1 MVSLI
6 NGGRSWNDRRFIFSI
21 CSCENTFLK
30 SMSKTVPATVPTT
43 NVVGYYNGN
52 KWPMQLVIS
61 KLSITL
67 FLQPGEYVLDRQGR
81 KINDPFFELYANNK
95 QLHREMSDK
104 PVPVI
109 RVPVATMNVAPRSD
123 GLSVH
128 AVTEFTQDK
137 HGVRQP
143 VMPKPRDIPE
153 QAINKPSVVAM
164 SMDEARRAG
173 LIKKPREV
181 PENYGV
187 TDTDGTP
194 PRLSDVPMIK
204 YAIDSSMTK
213 RPADLP
219 KELLQMPSE
228 IATQR
233 QPLLAQLKKAETTN
247 AQLDSETG
255 FMNTIVRTAPP
266 NAPVVA
272 GKPAAI
278 TESAPLPEVAVVAE
292 VVPLPEPELDEV
304 PEGGSLPPVPTD
316 ETPPVPPDEAA
327 PAPETDQPFVCSICH
342 IERKFRSQLKQHA
355 ESKHPDQVDAI
366 MAPYP
371 LTT

>member
-1 MVSLI
+1 
-6 NGGRSWNDRRFIFSI
+6 
-21 CSCENTFLK
+21 
-30 SMSKTVPATVPTT
+30 MSKSVPATVPTT
-43 NVVGYYNGN
+43 SIVGYYNGN
-52 KWPMQLVIS
+52 KWPIQLVIS

-67 FLQPGEYVLDRQGR
+67 HLQPGEYILDRQGR
-81 KINDPFFELYANNK
+81 KINDPFFEVYANGK
-95 QLHREMSDK
+95 QLQRETSDR

-109 RVPVATMNVAPRSD
+109 RVPQSVINVAPRSD

-128 AVTEFTQDK
+128 AVTEFKEDK

-153 QAINKPSVVAM
+153 QAINKPSVIAM
-164 SMDEARRAG
+164 SMDEARKSG

-181 PENYGV
+181 PEDYGV

-194 PRLSDVPMIK
+194 PRLSDVPKIK

-228 IATQR
+228 IASQR
-233 QPLLAQLKKAETTN
+233 QPLLTQLKKAEATN
-247 AQLDSETG
+247 AALDSETG

-278 TESAPLPEVAVVAE
+278 TESAAPEPEAPP
-292 VVPLPEPELDEV
+292 VVPLPEPELDE
-304 PEGGSLPPVPTD
+304 PTESLPPVPT
-316 ETPPVPPDEAA
+316 EEVVPAPPDEAA
-327 PAPETDQPFVCSICH
+327 PAPRTDNPFVCSVCN

-371 LTT
+371 LAT

>member
-1 MVSLI
+1 
-6 NGGRSWNDRRFIFSI
+6 
-21 CSCENTFLK
+21 
-30 SMSKTVPATVPTT
+30 MSKTVPATVPTT

-52 KWPMQLVIS
+52 RWPIQLVIS
-61 KLSITL
+61 KLSISL
-67 FLQPGEYVLDRQGR
+67 YLQPGEYILDRQGR
-81 KINDPFFELYANNK
+81 KINDPFFEVYADSK
-95 QLHREMSDK
+95 QLQRETSDK
-104 PVPVI
+104 AVPVI
-109 RVPVATMNVAPRSD
+109 RVPVAVMSVAPRSD

-153 QAINKPSVVAM
+153 QPINKPSVVAM
-164 SMDEARRAG
+164 SMEEARRAG

-187 TDTDGTP
+187 PDTDGTP

-219 KELLQMPSE
+219 KELLQMPAE
-228 IATQR
+228 IAAQR

-278 TESAPLPEVAVVAE
+278 TEAAPPPAPEVE
-292 VVPLPEPELDEV
+292 VVSESMPLPEPELDEA

-316 ETPPVPPDEAA
+316 EAAPVPPDEAA
-327 PAPETDQPFVCSICH
+327 PAPEADQPFVCSVCH

-355 ESKHPDQVDAI
+355 ESKHPDQVEAI

-371 LTT
+371 PTS